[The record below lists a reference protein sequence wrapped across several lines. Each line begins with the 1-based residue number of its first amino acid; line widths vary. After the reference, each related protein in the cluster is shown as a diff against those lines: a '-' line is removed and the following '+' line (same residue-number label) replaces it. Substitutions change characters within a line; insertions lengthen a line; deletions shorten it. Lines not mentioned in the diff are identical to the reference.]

1 MCAVTID
8 KKNITKKQHYVPQV
22 YLRGFSTNNKQIWS
36 YTLSPLDSGKY
47 VAIESVCRENYLYEL
62 KDNDGNW
69 LTPNWI
75 ERILS
80 ILEGMFAENL
90 RRLEK
95 KAFLKE
101 NYRTKS
107 FLTTEEKTFWKLFV
121 AVQMMR
127 SPVVLREANTVVKE
141 LANGQLT
148 DNQIRAL
155 AVSQCLPLF
164 SELKPE
170 DKNVFTVFLKPLLTM
185 STAIGVDENGTMFTS
200 DDPVYCYSSQRENIL
215 QIEEYE
221 KIVFPLTSNLVLLMF
236 GGEMAKEYDRNRL
249 FPLDYEAQ
257 EDIKLSIAYS
267 AENRVFS
274 KTKLFSS
281 DIELIKK
288 ARKDREADDI
298 KNRGL

>member
-1 MCAVTID
+1 MDI
-8 KKNITKKQHYVPQV
+8 KNFTKKQHYVPQV
-22 YLRGFSTNNKQIWS
+22 YLRGFSVDSKRVWS
-36 YTLSPLDSGKY
+36 YAVNSIENGRCVP
-47 VAIESVCRENYLYEL
+47 IESVCRENYLYEI

-121 AVQMMR
+121 TVQMMR
-127 SPVVLREANTVVKE
+127 SPVVLRVANTVVKE
-141 LANGQLT
+141 LADGQLT
-148 DNQIRAL
+148 ENQIQAV

-164 SELKPE
+164 NELKPE
-170 DKNVFTVFLKPLLTM
+170 DKNVFNVFLKPLLTM

-200 DDPVYCYSSQRENIL
+200 DDPVYCYSSQRENML

-274 KTKLFSS
+274 KTKLLSS

-288 ARKDREADDI
+288 ARKDKETDDI

>member
-1 MCAVTID
+1 MDI
-8 KKNITKKQHYVPQV
+8 KNITKKQHYVPQV
-22 YLRGFSTNNKQIWS
+22 YLRGFSGDRKRIWS
-36 YTLSPLDSGKY
+36 YTVNSIENGRCVP
-47 VAIESVCRENYLYEL
+47 IESVCRENYLYEI

-80 ILEGMFAENL
+80 ILERMFAENL

-95 KAFLKE
+95 KAFFKE

-121 AVQMMR
+121 AIQMMR
-127 SPVVLREANTVVKE
+127 SPVVLSEANTVVKE
-141 LANGQLT
+141 LADGKLT
-148 DNQIRAL
+148 DNQIHAL

-170 DKNVFTVFLKPLLTM
+170 DKNVFNVFLKPLLTM

-200 DDPVYCYSSQRENIL
+200 DEPIYCYSSQRENVL

-236 GGEMAKEYDRNRL
+236 GGGMAREYDRNRL

-274 KTKLFSS
+274 KTKLLSS

-288 ARKDREADDI
+288 ARRDKEIDEI

>member
-1 MCAVTID
+1 
-8 KKNITKKQHYVPQV
+8 
-22 YLRGFSTNNKQIWS
+22 
-36 YTLSPLDSGKY
+36 
-47 VAIESVCRENYLYEL
+47 
-62 KDNDGNW
+62 
-69 LTPNWI
+69 
-75 ERILS
+75 
-80 ILEGMFAENL
+80 
-90 RRLEK
+90 
-95 KAFLKE
+95 
-101 NYRTKS
+101 
-107 FLTTEEKTFWKLFV
+107 
-121 AVQMMR
+121 
-127 SPVVLREANTVVKE
+127 
-141 LANGQLT
+141 
-148 DNQIRAL
+148 L

-170 DKNVFTVFLKPLLTM
+170 DKNVFNVFLKPLLSM

-200 DDPVYCYSSQRENIL
+200 DDPVYCYSSQRENVL

-274 KTKLFSS
+274 KTKLLSS
-281 DIELIKK
+281 DIELINK
-288 ARKDREADDI
+288 ARKDKETDDI

>member
-1 MCAVTID
+1 MDI
-8 KKNITKKQHYVPQV
+8 KNFTKKQHYVPQV
-22 YLRGFSTNNKQIWS
+22 YLRGFSGDSKRVWS
-36 YTLSPLDSGKY
+36 YAVNSIENGRCVP
-47 VAIESVCRENYLYEL
+47 IESVCRENYLYEI

-121 AVQMMR
+121 TVQMMR
-127 SPVVLREANTVVKE
+127 SPVVLRVANTVVKE
-141 LANGQLT
+141 LADGQLT
-148 DNQIRAL
+148 ENQIQAV

-164 SELKPE
+164 NELKPE
-170 DKNVFTVFLKPLLTM
+170 DKNVFNVFLKPLLTM

-200 DDPVYCYSSQRENIL
+200 DDPVYCYSSQRENML
-215 QIEEYE
+215 QVEEYE

-274 KTKLFSS
+274 KAKLLSS

-288 ARKDREADDI
+288 ARKDKETDDI

>member
-1 MCAVTID
+1 MDI
-8 KKNITKKQHYVPQV
+8 KNFTKKQHYVPQV
-22 YLRGFSTNNKQIWS
+22 YLRGFSVDSKRVWS
-36 YTLSPLDSGKY
+36 YAVNSIENGRCVP
-47 VAIESVCRENYLYEL
+47 IESVCRENYLYEI

-121 AVQMMR
+121 TVQMMR
-127 SPVVLREANTVVKE
+127 SPVVLRVANTVVKE
-141 LANGQLT
+141 LADGQLT
-148 DNQIRAL
+148 ENQIQAV

-164 SELKPE
+164 NELKPE
-170 DKNVFTVFLKPLLTM
+170 DKNVFNVFLKPLLTM

-200 DDPVYCYSSQRENIL
+200 DREPHSCERGQRRRGRPRRRREGRDRAVSRL
-215 QIEEYE
+215 AACGLARR
-221 KIVFPLTSNLVLLMF
+221 VGHGDRR
-236 GGEMAKEYDRNRL
+236 GGRL
-249 FPLDYEAQ
+249 AGGVCPGDKGPRQ
-257 EDIKLSIAYS
+257 
-267 AENRVFS
+267 V
-274 KTKLFSS
+274 
-281 DIELIKK
+281 
-288 ARKDREADDI
+288 
-298 KNRGL
+298 